1 MTIISWVACYFVVW
15 WVCLFA
21 VLPIGAHSQSDAGE
35 VIRGTDPGAPVLFR
49 VLPKVVGTS
58 VLAAVVLV
66 LLMWA
71 LTNPTLQQYVAVQ
84 R

>member
-1 MTIISWVACYFVVW
+1 MTIISWVACYFVIW

-21 VLPIGAHSQSDAGE
+21 ILPIGAHSQTDAGDI
-35 VIRGTDPGAPVLFR
+35 IRGTDPGAPVLFKAW
-49 VLPKVVGTS
+49 PKILGTS

-66 LLMWA
+66 ILMWA
-71 LTNPTLQQYVAVQ
+71 LTIPALQQYVAVQ